1 MVERLWDAATE
12 MLERRGNDPILW
24 AASTYPAL
32 LAFGDVTIAW
42 RLLDLALVAAPLADK
57 KGRKFDF
64 HRGKVYQA
72 KYFVDITLP
81 HTLATIE
88 TCLRP
93 GREVVEMPVN
103 AF

>member
-1 MVERLWDAATE
+1 MTARKET
-12 MLERRGNDPILW
+12 DPLLW

-32 LAFGDVTIAW
+32 MAFGDVTMAW
-42 RLLDLALVAAPLADK
+42 RLLDLAIIARPLADK
-57 KGRKFDF
+57 KGARHDF
-64 HRGKVYQA
+64 YRGKVYQA

-81 HTLATIE
+81 HTLAGIE

-93 GREVVEMPVN
+93 GREVVEIPVN

>member
-1 MVERLWDAATE
+1 
-12 MLERRGNDPILW
+12 MLERRGADPLLW

-32 LAFGDVTIAW
+32 TAFGEVTMAW
-42 RLLDLALVAAPLADK
+42 RLLDLAIIARPLAGEE
-57 KGRKFDF
+57 GRKYDF
-64 HRGKVYQA
+64 FRGKLYQA

-88 TCLRP
+88 TCVRP
-93 GREVVEMPVN
+93 GREVVEMPVT